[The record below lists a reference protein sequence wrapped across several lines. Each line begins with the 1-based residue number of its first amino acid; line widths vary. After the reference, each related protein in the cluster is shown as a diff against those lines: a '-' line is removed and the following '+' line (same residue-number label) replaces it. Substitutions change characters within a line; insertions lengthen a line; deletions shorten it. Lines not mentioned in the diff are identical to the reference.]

1 MLLGKVDVRTGVS
14 LNRPLEDDQPA
25 LIREAEALLQT
36 VNDVLDRFSPGQDA
50 LIEFAAHA
58 LGYLRVYRAKVSN
71 HPWNVLACGEVG
83 GEARQWAAE
92 RAIAT
97 GAGIEDRPL
106 NRVRPFQRMA

>member
-1 MLLGKVDVRTGVS
+1 MGAPFD
-14 LNRPLEDDQPA
+14 RPLEDDQPA

-58 LGYLRVYRAKVSN
+58 LGHLGVYGAEVSD
-71 HPWNVLACGEVG
+71 HPWNVLACGEVR
-83 GEARQWAAE
+83 GEARQWATE
-92 RAIAT
+92 RAIGT

-106 NRVRPFQRMA
+106 NRVRPSQRLA